1 VAWEAKRAVPLW
13 TDGTNTLPTCHVED
27 LARTAAAV
35 ATQRPTA
42 QYHVVADAVPVTLQE
57 ATSAIANVF
66 AQEVRTTSPLP
77 RCRAE
82 VLQVFRV
89 VAWPVRLH

>member
-1 VAWEAKRAVPLW
+1 MAWEAKRAVPLW